1 MDSATIRGLA
11 FFGILVVTSFLLWP
25 DFFLRLLQ
33 YPQQVRVMRRLSARH
48 WAGARVLF
56 VILFIAL
63 AAWLIAEKSR
73 NPMRVVAPRFP
84 SAIALEAR
92 Q

>member
-11 FFGILVVTSFLLWP
+11 FFGILLVASVLLWP

-33 YPQQVRVMRRLSARH
+33 FPQQVWLIRKLSNRH
-48 WAGARVLF
+48 WIGARILFAVLF
-56 VILFIAL
+56 FAL

-73 NPMRVVAPRFP
+73 NPVRVVPSRFP
-84 SAIALEAR
+84 SAIALEVR